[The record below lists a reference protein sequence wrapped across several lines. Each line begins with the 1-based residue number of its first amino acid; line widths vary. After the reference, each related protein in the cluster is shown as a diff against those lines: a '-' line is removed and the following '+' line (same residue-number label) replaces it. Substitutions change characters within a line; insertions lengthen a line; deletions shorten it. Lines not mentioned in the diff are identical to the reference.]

1 MFLRMKIINV
11 KLIFIIAFFVFSNE
25 KAANLYIDS
34 VKVDSVRIDSVS
46 VVDTLDDNSP
56 DAVVIA
62 TASDSLTFDVSQKLM
77 YLYGNGEINY
87 KQSELK
93 SGYINVNFE
102 NNNVIAEGRIDTTK
116 GKNELVETPVLK
128 DGGETYEGKRLKYN
142 FKTKRGFISHAKNRM
157 PDVRYEG
164 EKVKKIDEKTF
175 FIEDGIYTTC
185 DSDTPH
191 THFTAQQMKVIHK
204 DKIVAKWIFMYIAG
218 VPLPIPIPF
227 AVFPSESG
235 RRSGIIIPAYGT
247 TADKGQFF
255 RNFGYFW
262 AISDYMDLAI
272 TGDYYTRGGY
282 GLKGRGR
289 YSKRYNYSGM
299 VSGGFSKIHVGEEN
313 DPDRSERKDWNIFL
327 YHQQTLDPTMSLNVN
342 MQFVSST
349 YYQNNSFNTDE
360 LLNQQI
366 MSNATFNKRWEE
378 SGNSLTLNYSR
389 TQYLSNGNIDEILP
403 NLSFNK
409 NFVYPFRK
417 DDSNERDLKWFEY
430 IGYQYD
436 GRFLNK
442 RNKLNGVLKI
452 RGGIEHNLR
461 ISASPKLGYFNISPS
476 INYTEKWYNK
486 RIEKELIKSEIVTND
501 VNEINFVRSFDFSLA
516 ASTKVYGMLPINGLG
531 IDAFRHTVT
540 PNISYNY
547 SPDFTTDFWGY
558 YGSVID
564 STGRIIRYDKF
575 NNEILGGAGG
585 SERQAIS
592 LTIGNIFELK
602 TLKDLTDTTSQA
614 QKIPLLNFTTG
625 LSYNFAA
632 DSIKLSDLSIYY
644 RTQVGEY
651 FNFSGNIN
659 YTFYKYVNG
668 RPINK
673 FLLDEGE
680 GLMRMTNFSLSFGTD
695 LTPEKIFGKKEVKKD
710 KTEES
715 DTEEDEVFMKQSDY
729 IALYNEQP
737 ADFSIPWT
745 IGLSLSYN
753 INKRNPD
760 NIYKSFGMSLRSSL
774 SISEK
779 WKLTINGNYDFIEK
793 EITAPQITINRDL
806 HCWEMNFSWIPIGR
820 YRGFNFEL
828 RMKAPQ
834 LRDIKVTRSKGIYS
848 GLR

>member
-1 MFLRMKIINV
+1 MFYKMKVINV
-11 KLIFIIAFFVFSNE
+11 KLYLFIALFISFNVNAKSIYV
-25 KAANLYIDS
+25 DS
-34 VKVDSVRIDSVS
+34 VKVDSIRVDSVS
-46 VVDTLDDNSP
+46 VVDTLNDNSP

-62 TASDSLTFDVSQKLM
+62 TASDSLTFDVSKKLM
-77 YLYGNGEINY
+77 YLYGSGEINY
-87 KQSELK
+87 KDSELK
-93 SGYINVNFE
+93 SGYININFD
-102 NNNVIAEGRIDTTK
+102 NNNVFAEGRIDTTK
-116 GKNELVETPVLK
+116 GKNELVETPILK
-128 DGGETYEGKRLKYN
+128 DGGETYEGKSLKYN
-142 FKTKRGFISHAKNRM
+142 FKTKRGFISHAKNKM

-164 EKVKKIDEKTF
+164 DKVKKVDDKTF

-191 THFTAQQMKVIHK
+191 THFTAKQMKVIHK

-262 AISDYMDLAI
+262 AISDYMDLAL

-299 VSGGFSKIHVGEEN
+299 VSGGFSKIHIGEEN
-313 DPDRSERKDWNIFL
+313 DPDRIEKRDWNLFL

-342 MQFVSST
+342 MQFLSST
-349 YYQNNSFNTDE
+349 YYQNNSFNTDD

-366 MSNATFNKRWEE
+366 ISNATFNKRWEE

-389 TQYLSNGNIDEILP
+389 TQYLSTGNINEVLP

-409 NFVYPFRK
+409 NFVYPFRG
-417 DDSNERDLKWFEY
+417 DDADDRSLKWYEY
-430 IGYQYD
+430 IGYQYN
-436 GRFLNK
+436 GRFLNN

-452 RGGIEHNLR
+452 RGGIEHDLE
-461 ISASPKLGYFNISPS
+461 ISATPKLGYFNISPRIGYS
-476 INYTEKWYNK
+476 EKWYNK
-486 RIEKELIKSEIVTND
+486 RISQELVNNQLVTKD

-516 ASTKVYGMLPINGLG
+516 ASTKIYGMMPVNAMG
-531 IDAFRHTVT
+531 IDAFRHTIT

-558 YGSVID
+558 YSSVID

-575 NNEILGGAGG
+575 NNEVFRGAG
-585 SERQAIS
+585 STERQAIS
-592 LTIGNIFELK
+592 LSLNNVFELK

-614 QKIPLLNFTTG
+614 KKFTLLNLSAG

-632 DSIKLSDLSIYY
+632 DSLKLSDLSLYY
-644 RTQVGEY
+644 RTQIGE
-651 FNFSGNIN
+651 FFDFSGNIN
-659 YTFYKYVNG
+659 YTFYENING

-673 FLLDEGE
+673 FLLSEGK
-680 GLMRMTNFSLSFGTD
+680 GLMRLTNFSISLGTD
-695 LTPEKIFGKKEVKKD
+695 LTPEKIFGKKEIKK
-710 KTEES
+710 KEGTEGE
-715 DTEEDEVFMKQSDY
+715 DEEEVFMKQSDY
-729 IALYNEQP
+729 IALYDEQP
-737 ADFSIPWT
+737 ADFTIPWT
-745 IGLSLSYN
+745 LGISLNYN
-753 INKRNPD
+753 INKRNPTY
-760 NIYKSFGMSLRSSL
+760 IYETFGMVMRSSL

-820 YRGFNFEL
+820 YRGFNFEV

-834 LRDIKVTRSKGIYS
+834 LRDIKVTKSKGIYS

>member
-1 MFLRMKIINV
+1 MFYKMKVINV
-11 KLIFIIAFFVFSNE
+11 KLYLFIALFISFNVNAKSIYV
-25 KAANLYIDS
+25 DS
-34 VKVDSVRIDSVS
+34 VKVDSIRVDSVS
-46 VVDTLDDNSP
+46 VVDTLNDNSP

-62 TASDSLTFDVSQKLM
+62 TASDSLTFDVSKKLM
-77 YLYGNGEINY
+77 YLYGSGEINY
-87 KQSELK
+87 KDSELK
-93 SGYINVNFE
+93 SGYININFD
-102 NNNVIAEGRIDTTK
+102 NNNVFAEGRIDTTK
-116 GKNELVETPVLK
+116 GKNELVETPILK
-128 DGGETYEGKRLKYN
+128 DGGETYEGKSLKYN
-142 FKTKRGFISHAKNRM
+142 FKTKRGFISHAKNKM

-164 EKVKKIDEKTF
+164 DKVKKVDDKTF

-191 THFTAQQMKVIHK
+191 THFTAKQMKVIHK

-262 AISDYMDLAI
+262 AISDYMDLAL

-299 VSGGFSKIHVGEEN
+299 VSGGFSKIHIGEEN
-313 DPDRSERKDWNIFL
+313 DPDRIEKRDWNLFL

-342 MQFVSST
+342 MQFVSSS
-349 YYQNNSFNTDE
+349 YFQNNSFNTDE

-366 MSNATFNKRWEE
+366 FSNATFNKRWEE

-389 TQYLSNGNIDEILP
+389 TQYLSTGNINEVLP

-409 NFVYPFRK
+409 NLVYPFRG
-417 DDSNERDLKWFEY
+417 DDADDRSLKWYEY
-430 IGYQYD
+430 IGYQYN
-436 GRFLNK
+436 GRFLNN

-452 RGGIEHNLR
+452 RGGIEHNLE
-461 ISASPKLGYFNISPS
+461 ISATPKLGYFNISPR
-476 INYTEKWYNK
+476 IDYTEKWYNK
-486 RIEKELIKSEIVTND
+486 RISQELVNNQLVTKD

-516 ASTKVYGMLPINGLG
+516 ASTKIYGMMPVNAMG
-531 IDAFRHTVT
+531 IDAFRHTIT

-558 YGSVID
+558 YSSVID
-564 STGRIIRYDKF
+564 STGKIIRYDKF
-575 NNEILGGAGG
+575 NNEVFGGAG
-585 SERQAIS
+585 STERQAIS
-592 LTIGNIFELK
+592 LLLNNVFELK

-614 QKIPLLNFTTG
+614 KKFTLLNLSAG

-632 DSIKLSDLSIYY
+632 DSLNLSDLSLYY

-651 FNFSGNIN
+651 FDFSGNIN
-659 YTFYKYVNG
+659 YTFYENING

-673 FLLDEGE
+673 FLLSEGK
-680 GLMRMTNFSLSFGTD
+680 GFMRLTNFSISLGTD
-695 LTPEKIFGKKEVKKD
+695 LTPEKIFGKKEIKK
-710 KTEES
+710 KEGTEGE
-715 DTEEDEVFMKQSDY
+715 DEEEVFMKQSDY
-729 IALYNEQP
+729 IALYDEQP
-737 ADFSIPWT
+737 ADFTIPWT
-745 IGLSLSYN
+745 LGLSLNYN
-753 INKRNPD
+753 INKRNPSY
-760 NIYKSFGMSLRSSL
+760 IYETFGMVMRSSL

-793 EITAPQITINRDL
+793 EISAPQITINRDL

-820 YRGFNFEL
+820 YRGFNFEV

-834 LRDIKVTRSKGIYS
+834 LRDIKVTKSKGIYS

>member
-1 MFLRMKIINV
+1 MFYKMKVINV
-11 KLIFIIAFFVFSNE
+11 KLYLFIALFISFNVNAKSIYV
-25 KAANLYIDS
+25 DS
-34 VKVDSVRIDSVS
+34 VKVDSIRVDSVS
-46 VVDTLDDNSP
+46 VVDTLNDNSP

-62 TASDSLTFDVSQKLM
+62 TASDSLTFDVSKKLM
-77 YLYGNGEINY
+77 YLYGSGEINY
-87 KQSELK
+87 KDSELK
-93 SGYINVNFE
+93 SGYININFD
-102 NNNVIAEGRIDTTK
+102 NNNVFAEGRIDTTK
-116 GKNELVETPVLK
+116 GKNELVETPILK
-128 DGGETYEGKRLKYN
+128 DGGETYEGKSLKYN
-142 FKTKRGFISHAKNRM
+142 FKTKRGFISHAKNKM

-164 EKVKKIDEKTF
+164 DKVKKVDDKTF

-191 THFTAQQMKVIHK
+191 THFTAKQMKVIHK

-262 AISDYMDLAI
+262 AISDYMDLAL

-299 VSGGFSKIHVGEEN
+299 VSGGFSKIHIGEEN
-313 DPDRSERKDWNIFL
+313 DPDRIEKRDWNLFL

-342 MQFVSST
+342 MQFVSSS
-349 YYQNNSFNTDE
+349 YFQNNSFNTDE

-366 MSNATFNKRWEE
+366 FSNATFNKRWDE

-389 TQYLSNGNIDEILP
+389 TQYLSTGNINEVLP

-409 NFVYPFRK
+409 NLVYPFRG
-417 DDSNERDLKWFEY
+417 DDADDRSLKWYEY
-430 IGYQYD
+430 IGYQYN
-436 GRFLNK
+436 GRFLNN

-452 RGGIEHNLR
+452 RGGIEHNLE
-461 ISASPKLGYFNISPS
+461 ISATPKLGYFNISPR
-476 INYTEKWYNK
+476 IDYTEKWYNK
-486 RIEKELIKSEIVTND
+486 RISQELVNNQLVTKD

-516 ASTKVYGMLPINGLG
+516 ASTKIYGMMPVNAMG
-531 IDAFRHTVT
+531 IDAFRHTIT

-558 YGSVID
+558 YSSVID

-575 NNEILGGAGG
+575 NNEVFRGAG
-585 SERQAIS
+585 STERQAIS
-592 LTIGNIFELK
+592 LSLNNVFELK

-614 QKIPLLNFTTG
+614 KKFTLLNLSAG

-632 DSIKLSDLSIYY
+632 DSLKLSDLSLYY
-644 RTQVGEY
+644 RTQIGE
-651 FNFSGNIN
+651 FFDFSGNIN
-659 YTFYKYVNG
+659 YTFYENING

-673 FLLDEGE
+673 FLLSEGK
-680 GLMRMTNFSLSFGTD
+680 GLMRLTNFSISLGTD
-695 LTPEKIFGKKEVKKD
+695 LTPEKIFGKKEIKK
-710 KTEES
+710 KEGTEGE
-715 DTEEDEVFMKQSDY
+715 DEEEVFMKQSDY
-729 IALYNEQP
+729 IALYDEQP
-737 ADFSIPWT
+737 ADFTIPWT
-745 IGLSLSYN
+745 LGISLNYN
-753 INKRNPD
+753 INKRNPTY
-760 NIYKSFGMSLRSSL
+760 IYETFGMVMRSSL

-820 YRGFNFEL
+820 YRGFNFEV

-834 LRDIKVTRSKGIYS
+834 LRDIKVTKSKGIYS

>member
-1 MFLRMKIINV
+1 MFYKMKVINV
-11 KLIFIIAFFVFSNE
+11 KLYLFIALFISFNVNAKSIYV
-25 KAANLYIDS
+25 DS
-34 VKVDSVRIDSVS
+34 VKVDSIRVDSVS
-46 VVDTLDDNSP
+46 VVDTLNDNSP

-62 TASDSLTFDVSQKLM
+62 TASDSLTFDVSKKLM
-77 YLYGNGEINY
+77 YLYGSGEINY
-87 KQSELK
+87 KDSELK
-93 SGYINVNFE
+93 SGYININFD
-102 NNNVIAEGRIDTTK
+102 NNNVFAEGRIDTTK
-116 GKNELVETPVLK
+116 GKNELVETPILK
-128 DGGETYEGKRLKYN
+128 DGGETYEGKSLKYN
-142 FKTKRGFISHAKNRM
+142 FKTKRGFISHAKNKM

-164 EKVKKIDEKTF
+164 DKVKKVDDKTF

-191 THFTAQQMKVIHK
+191 THFTAKQMKVIHK

-262 AISDYMDLAI
+262 AISDYMDLAL

-299 VSGGFSKIHVGEEN
+299 VSGGFSKIHIGEEN
-313 DPDRSERKDWNIFL
+313 DPDRVERSDWNIFL

-342 MQFVSST
+342 MQFLSST
-349 YYQNNSFNTDE
+349 YYQNNSFNTDD

-366 MSNATFNKRWEE
+366 FSNATFNKRWDE

-389 TQYLSNGNIDEILP
+389 TQYLSTGNINEVLP

-409 NFVYPFRK
+409 NLVYPFRG
-417 DDSNERDLKWFEY
+417 DDADDRSLKWYEY
-430 IGYQYD
+430 IGYQYN
-436 GRFLNK
+436 GRFLNN

-452 RGGIEHNLR
+452 RGGIEHNLE
-461 ISASPKLGYFNISPS
+461 ISATPKLGYFNISPR
-476 INYTEKWYNK
+476 IDYTEKWYNK
-486 RIEKELIKSEIVTND
+486 RISQELVNNQLVTKD

-516 ASTKVYGMLPINGLG
+516 ASTKIYGMMPVNAMG
-531 IDAFRHTVT
+531 IDAFRHTIT

-558 YGSVID
+558 YSSVID

-575 NNEILGGAGG
+575 NNEVFRGAG
-585 SERQAIS
+585 STERQAIS
-592 LTIGNIFELK
+592 LSLNNVFELK

-614 QKIPLLNFTTG
+614 KKFTLLNLSAG

-632 DSIKLSDLSIYY
+632 DSLKLSDLSLYY
-644 RTQVGEY
+644 RTQIGE
-651 FNFSGNIN
+651 FFDFSGNIN
-659 YTFYKYVNG
+659 YTFYENING

-673 FLLDEGE
+673 FLLSEGK
-680 GLMRMTNFSLSFGTD
+680 GLMRLTNFSISLGTD
-695 LTPEKIFGKKEVKKD
+695 LTPEKIFGKKEIKK
-710 KTEES
+710 KEGTEGE
-715 DTEEDEVFMKQSDY
+715 DEEEVFMKQSDY
-729 IALYNEQP
+729 IALYDEQP
-737 ADFSIPWT
+737 ADFTIPWT
-745 IGLSLSYN
+745 LGISLNYN
-753 INKRNPD
+753 INKRNPTY
-760 NIYKSFGMSLRSSL
+760 IYETFGMVMRSSL

-820 YRGFNFEL
+820 YRGFNFEV

-834 LRDIKVTRSKGIYS
+834 LRDIKVTKSKGIYS

>member
-1 MFLRMKIINV
+1 MFYKMKVINV
-11 KLIFIIAFFVFSNE
+11 KLYLFIALFISFNVNAKSIYV
-25 KAANLYIDS
+25 DS
-34 VKVDSVRIDSVS
+34 VKVDSIRVDSVS
-46 VVDTLDDNSP
+46 VVDTLNDNSP

-62 TASDSLTFDVSQKLM
+62 TASDSLTFDVSKKLM
-77 YLYGNGEINY
+77 YLYGSGEINY
-87 KQSELK
+87 KDSELK
-93 SGYINVNFE
+93 SGYININFD
-102 NNNVIAEGRIDTTK
+102 NNNVFAEGRIDTTK
-116 GKNELVETPVLK
+116 GKNELVETPILK
-128 DGGETYEGKRLKYN
+128 DGGETYEGKSLKYN
-142 FKTKRGFISHAKNRM
+142 FKTKRGFISHAKNKM

-164 EKVKKIDEKTF
+164 DKVKKVDDKTF

-191 THFTAQQMKVIHK
+191 THFTAKQMKVIHK

-262 AISDYMDLAI
+262 AISDYMDLAL

-299 VSGGFSKIHVGEEN
+299 VSGGFSKIHIGEEN
-313 DPDRSERKDWNIFL
+313 DPDRVERSDWNIFL

-342 MQFVSST
+342 MQFLSST
-349 YYQNNSFNTDE
+349 YYQNNSFNTDD

-366 MSNATFNKRWEE
+366 ISNATFNKRWEE

-389 TQYLSNGNIDEILP
+389 TQYLSTGNINEVLP

-409 NFVYPFRK
+409 NFVYPFRG
-417 DDSNERDLKWFEY
+417 DDADDRSLKWYEY
-430 IGYQYD
+430 IGYQYN
-436 GRFLNK
+436 GRFLNN

-452 RGGIEHNLR
+452 RGGIEHDLE
-461 ISASPKLGYFNISPS
+461 ISATPKLGYFNISPRIGYS
-476 INYTEKWYNK
+476 EKWYNK
-486 RIEKELIKSEIVTND
+486 RISQELVNNQVVTKD

-516 ASTKVYGMLPINGLG
+516 ASTKIYGMMPVNAMG
-531 IDAFRHTVT
+531 IDAFRHTIT

-558 YGSVID
+558 YSSVID

-575 NNEILGGAGG
+575 NNEVFGGAG
-585 SERQAIS
+585 STERQAIS
-592 LTIGNIFELK
+592 LSLNNVFELK

-614 QKIPLLNFTTG
+614 KKFTLLNLSAG

-632 DSIKLSDLSIYY
+632 DSLKLSDLSLYY
-644 RTQVGEY
+644 RTQIGE
-651 FNFSGNIN
+651 FFDFSGNIN
-659 YTFYKYVNG
+659 YTFYENING

-673 FLLDEGE
+673 FLLSEGK
-680 GLMRMTNFSLSFGTD
+680 GLMRLTNFSISLGTD
-695 LTPEKIFGKKEVKKD
+695 LTPEKIFGKKEIKK
-710 KTEES
+710 KEGTEGE
-715 DTEEDEVFMKQSDY
+715 DEEEVFMKQSDY
-729 IALYNEQP
+729 IALYDEQP
-737 ADFSIPWT
+737 ADFTIPWT
-745 IGLSLSYN
+745 LGISLNYN
-753 INKRNPD
+753 INKRNPTY
-760 NIYKSFGMSLRSSL
+760 IYETFGMVMRSSL

-820 YRGFNFEL
+820 YRGFNFEV

-834 LRDIKVTRSKGIYS
+834 LRDIKVTKSKGIYS

>member
-1 MFLRMKIINV
+1 MFYKMKVINV
-11 KLIFIIAFFVFSNE
+11 KLYLFIALFISFNVNAKSIYV
-25 KAANLYIDS
+25 DS
-34 VKVDSVRIDSVS
+34 VKVDSIRVDSVS
-46 VVDTLDDNSP
+46 VVDTLNDNSP

-62 TASDSLTFDVSQKLM
+62 TASDSLTFDVSKKLM
-77 YLYGNGEINY
+77 YLYGSGEINY
-87 KQSELK
+87 KDSELK
-93 SGYINVNFE
+93 SGYININFD
-102 NNNVIAEGRIDTTK
+102 NNNVFAEGRIDTTK
-116 GKNELVETPVLK
+116 GKNELVETPILK
-128 DGGETYEGKRLKYN
+128 DGGETYEGKSLKYN
-142 FKTKRGFISHAKNRM
+142 FKTKRGFISHAKNKM

-164 EKVKKIDEKTF
+164 DKVKKVDDKTF

-191 THFTAQQMKVIHK
+191 THFTAKQMKVIHK

-262 AISDYMDLAI
+262 AINDYMDLAL

-299 VSGGFSKIHVGEEN
+299 VSGGFSKIHIGEEN
-313 DPDRSERKDWNIFL
+313 DPDRVERSDWNIFL

-342 MQFVSST
+342 MQFLSST
-349 YYQNNSFNTDE
+349 YYQNNSFNTDD

-366 MSNATFNKRWEE
+366 ISNATFNKRWEE

-389 TQYLSNGNIDEILP
+389 TQYLSTGNINEVLP

-409 NFVYPFRK
+409 NFVYPFRG
-417 DDSNERDLKWFEY
+417 DDADDRSLKWYEY
-430 IGYQYD
+430 IGYQYN
-436 GRFLNK
+436 GRFLNN

-452 RGGIEHNLR
+452 RGGIEHDLE
-461 ISASPKLGYFNISPS
+461 ISATPKLGYFNISPRIGYS
-476 INYTEKWYNK
+476 EKWYNK
-486 RIEKELIKSEIVTND
+486 RISQELVNNQVVTKD

-516 ASTKVYGMLPINGLG
+516 ASTKIYGMMPVNAMG
-531 IDAFRHTVT
+531 IDAFRHTIT

-558 YGSVID
+558 YSSVID

-575 NNEILGGAGG
+575 NNEVFGGAG
-585 SERQAIS
+585 STERQAIS
-592 LTIGNIFELK
+592 LSLNNVFELK

-614 QKIPLLNFTTG
+614 KKFTLLNLSAG

-632 DSIKLSDLSIYY
+632 DSLKLSDLSLYY
-644 RTQVGEY
+644 RTQIGE
-651 FNFSGNIN
+651 FFDFSGNIN
-659 YTFYKYVNG
+659 YTFYENING

-673 FLLDEGE
+673 FLLSEGK
-680 GLMRMTNFSLSFGTD
+680 GLMRLTNFSISLGTD
-695 LTPEKIFGKKEVKKD
+695 LTPEKIFGKKEIKK
-710 KTEES
+710 KEGTEGE
-715 DTEEDEVFMKQSDY
+715 DEEEVFMKQSDY
-729 IALYNEQP
+729 IALYDEQP
-737 ADFSIPWT
+737 ADFTIPWT
-745 IGLSLSYN
+745 LGISLNYN
-753 INKRNPD
+753 INKRNPTY
-760 NIYKSFGMSLRSSL
+760 IYETFGMVMRSSL

-820 YRGFNFEL
+820 YRGFNFEV

-834 LRDIKVTRSKGIYS
+834 LRDIKVTKSKGIYS

>member
-1 MFLRMKIINV
+1 MFYKMKVINV
-11 KLIFIIAFFVFSNE
+11 KLYLFIALFISFNVNAKSIYV
-25 KAANLYIDS
+25 DS
-34 VKVDSVRIDSVS
+34 VKVDSIRVDSVS
-46 VVDTLDDNSP
+46 VVDTLNDNSP

-62 TASDSLTFDVSQKLM
+62 TASDSLTFDVSKKLM
-77 YLYGNGEINY
+77 YLYGSGEINY
-87 KQSELK
+87 KDSELK
-93 SGYINVNFE
+93 SGYININFD
-102 NNNVIAEGRIDTTK
+102 NNNVFAEGRIDTTK
-116 GKNELVETPVLK
+116 GKNELVETPILK
-128 DGGETYEGKRLKYN
+128 DGGETYEGKSLKYN
-142 FKTKRGFISHAKNRM
+142 FKTKRGFISHAKNKM

-164 EKVKKIDEKTF
+164 DKVKKVDDKTF

-191 THFTAQQMKVIHK
+191 THFTAKQMKVIHK

-262 AISDYMDLAI
+262 AISDYMDLAL

-299 VSGGFSKIHVGEEN
+299 VSGGFSKIHIGEEN
-313 DPDRSERKDWNIFL
+313 DPDRIEKRDWNLFL

-342 MQFVSST
+342 MQFVSSS
-349 YYQNNSFNTDE
+349 YFQNNSFNTDE

-366 MSNATFNKRWEE
+366 FSNATFNKRWDE

-389 TQYLSNGNIDEILP
+389 TQYLSTGNINEVLP

-409 NFVYPFRK
+409 NLVYPFRG
-417 DDSNERDLKWFEY
+417 DDADDRSLKWYEY
-430 IGYQYD
+430 IGYQYN
-436 GRFLNK
+436 GRFLNN

-452 RGGIEHNLR
+452 RGGIEHNLE
-461 ISASPKLGYFNISPS
+461 ISATPKLGYFNISPR
-476 INYTEKWYNK
+476 IDYTEKWYNK
-486 RIEKELIKSEIVTND
+486 RISQELVNNQLVTKD

-516 ASTKVYGMLPINGLG
+516 ASTKIYGMMPVNAMG
-531 IDAFRHTVT
+531 IDAFRHTIT

-558 YGSVID
+558 YSSVID

-575 NNEILGGAGG
+575 NNEVFGGAG
-585 SERQAIS
+585 STERQAIS
-592 LTIGNIFELK
+592 LSLNNVFELK

-614 QKIPLLNFTTG
+614 KKFTLLNLSAG

-632 DSIKLSDLSIYY
+632 DSLKLSDLSLYY
-644 RTQVGEY
+644 RTQIGE
-651 FNFSGNIN
+651 FFDFSGNIN
-659 YTFYKYVNG
+659 YTFYENING

-673 FLLDEGE
+673 FLLSEGK
-680 GLMRMTNFSLSFGTD
+680 GLMRLTNFSISLGTD
-695 LTPEKIFGKKEVKKD
+695 LTPEKIFGKKEIKK
-710 KTEES
+710 KEGTEGE
-715 DTEEDEVFMKQSDY
+715 DEEEVFMKQSDY
-729 IALYNEQP
+729 IALYDEQP
-737 ADFSIPWT
+737 ADFTIPWT
-745 IGLSLSYN
+745 LGISLNYN
-753 INKRNPD
+753 INKRNPTY
-760 NIYKSFGMSLRSSL
+760 IYETFGMVMRSSL

-820 YRGFNFEL
+820 YRGFNFEV

-834 LRDIKVTRSKGIYS
+834 LRDIKVTKSKGIYS

>member
-1 MFLRMKIINV
+1 MFYKMKVINV
-11 KLIFIIAFFVFSNE
+11 KLYLFIALFISFNVNAKSIYV
-25 KAANLYIDS
+25 DS
-34 VKVDSVRIDSVS
+34 VKVDSIRVDSVS
-46 VVDTLDDNSP
+46 VVDTLNDNSP

-62 TASDSLTFDVSQKLM
+62 TASDSLTFDVSKKLM
-77 YLYGNGEINY
+77 YLYGSGEINY
-87 KQSELK
+87 KDSELK
-93 SGYINVNFE
+93 SGYININFD
-102 NNNVIAEGRIDTTK
+102 NNNVFAEGRIDTTK
-116 GKNELVETPVLK
+116 GKNELVETPILK
-128 DGGETYEGKRLKYN
+128 DGGETYEGKSLKYN
-142 FKTKRGFISHAKNRM
+142 FKTKRGFISHAKNKM

-164 EKVKKIDEKTF
+164 DKVKKVDDKTF

-191 THFTAQQMKVIHK
+191 THFTAKQMKVIHK

-262 AISDYMDLAI
+262 AISDYMDLAL

-299 VSGGFSKIHVGEEN
+299 VSGGFSKIHIGEEN
-313 DPDRSERKDWNIFL
+313 DPDRVERSDWNIFL

-342 MQFVSST
+342 MQFLSST
-349 YYQNNSFNTDE
+349 YYQNNSFNTDD

-366 MSNATFNKRWEE
+366 ISNATFNKRWEE

-389 TQYLSNGNIDEILP
+389 TQYLSTGNINEVLP

-409 NFVYPFRK
+409 NFVYPFRG
-417 DDSNERDLKWFEY
+417 DDADDRSLKWYEY
-430 IGYQYD
+430 IGYQYN
-436 GRFLNK
+436 GRFLNN

-452 RGGIEHNLR
+452 RGGIEHDLE
-461 ISASPKLGYFNISPS
+461 ISATPKLGYFNISPRIGYS
-476 INYTEKWYNK
+476 EKWYNK
-486 RIEKELIKSEIVTND
+486 RISQELVNNQVVTKD

-516 ASTKVYGMLPINGLG
+516 ASTKIYGMMPVNAMG
-531 IDAFRHTVT
+531 IDAFRHTIT

-558 YGSVID
+558 YSSVID

-575 NNEILGGAGG
+575 NNEVFGGAG
-585 SERQAIS
+585 STERQAIS
-592 LTIGNIFELK
+592 LSLNNVFELK

-614 QKIPLLNFTTG
+614 KKFTLLNLSAG

-632 DSIKLSDLSIYY
+632 DSLKLSDLSLYY
-644 RTQVGEY
+644 RTQIGE
-651 FNFSGNIN
+651 FFDFSGNIN
-659 YTFYKYVNG
+659 YTFYENING

-673 FLLDEGE
+673 FLLSEGK
-680 GLMRMTNFSLSFGTD
+680 GLMRLTNFSISLGTD
-695 LTPEKIFGKKEVKKD
+695 LTPEKIFGKKEIKK
-710 KTEES
+710 KEGTEGE
-715 DTEEDEVFMKQSDY
+715 DEEEVFMKQSDY
-729 IALYNEQP
+729 IALYDEQP
-737 ADFSIPWT
+737 ADFTIPWT
-745 IGLSLSYN
+745 LGISLNYN
-753 INKRNPD
+753 INKRNPTY
-760 NIYKSFGMSLRSSL
+760 IYETFGMVMRSSL

-806 HCWEMNFSWIPIGR
+806 HCWEMSFSWIPIGR
-820 YRGFNFEL
+820 YRGFNFEV

-834 LRDIKVTRSKGIYS
+834 LRDIKVTKSKGIYS

>member
-1 MFLRMKIINV
+1 MFYKMKVINV
-11 KLIFIIAFFVFSNE
+11 KLYLFIALFISFNVNAKSIYV
-25 KAANLYIDS
+25 DS

-46 VVDTLDDNSP
+46 VADTLNDNSP

-62 TASDSLTFDVSQKLM
+62 TASDSLTFDVSKKLM
-77 YLYGNGEINY
+77 YLYGSGEINY
-87 KQSELK
+87 KDSELK
-93 SGYINVNFE
+93 SGYININFD
-102 NNNVIAEGRIDTTK
+102 NNNVFAEGRIDTTK
-116 GKNELVETPVLK
+116 GKNELVETPILK
-128 DGGETYEGKRLKYN
+128 DGGETYEGKSLKYN
-142 FKTKRGFISHAKNRM
+142 FKTKRGFISHAKNKM

-164 EKVKKIDEKTF
+164 DKVKKVDDKTF

-191 THFTAQQMKVIHK
+191 THFTAKQMKVIHK

-262 AISDYMDLAI
+262 AISDYMDLAL

-299 VSGGFSKIHVGEEN
+299 VSGGFSKIHIGEEN
-313 DPDRSERKDWNIFL
+313 DPDRVERSDWNIFL

-342 MQFVSST
+342 MQFLSST

-366 MSNATFNKRWEE
+366 FSNATFNKRWEE

-389 TQYLSNGNIDEILP
+389 TQYLSTGNINEVLP

-409 NFVYPFRK
+409 NFVYPFRG
-417 DDSNERDLKWFEY
+417 DDADDRSLKWYEY
-430 IGYQYD
+430 IGYQYN
-436 GRFLNK
+436 GRFLNN

-452 RGGIEHNLR
+452 RGGIEHDLE
-461 ISASPKLGYFNISPS
+461 ISATPKLGYFNISPR
-476 INYTEKWYNK
+476 IGYTEKWYNK
-486 RIEKELIKSEIVTND
+486 RISQELVNNQVVIKD

-516 ASTKVYGMLPINGLG
+516 ASTKIYGMLPVNAMG
-531 IDAFRHTVT
+531 IDAFRHTIT

-575 NNEILGGAGG
+575 NNEVFGGVG
-585 SERQAIS
+585 STERQAIS
-592 LTIGNIFELK
+592 LSLNNVFELK

-614 QKIPLLNFTTG
+614 KKFTLLNLSAG

-632 DSIKLSDLSIYY
+632 DSLKLSDLSLYY
-644 RTQVGEY
+644 RTQIGE
-651 FNFSGNIN
+651 FFDFSGNIN
-659 YTFYKYVNG
+659 YTFYENLNG

-673 FLLDEGE
+673 FLLSEGK
-680 GLMRMTNFSLSFGTD
+680 GFMRLTNFSISLGTD
-695 LTPEKIFGKKEVKKD
+695 LTPEKLFGKKEIKK
-710 KTEES
+710 KEGTEV
-715 DTEEDEVFMKQSDY
+715 EEEEEVFMKQSDY
-729 IALYNEQP
+729 IALYDEQP
-737 ADFSIPWT
+737 ADFTIPWT
-745 IGLSLSYN
+745 LGLSLNYN
-753 INKRNPD
+753 INKRNPT
-760 NIYKSFGMSLRSSL
+760 NIYETFGMVMRSSL

-820 YRGFNFEL
+820 YRGFNFEV

-834 LRDIKVTRSKGIYS
+834 LRDIKVTKSKGIYS

>member
-1 MFLRMKIINV
+1 MFYKMKVINV
-11 KLIFIIAFFVFSNE
+11 KLYLFIALFISFNVNAKSIYV
-25 KAANLYIDS
+25 DS
-34 VKVDSVRIDSVS
+34 VKVDSIRVDSVS
-46 VVDTLDDNSP
+46 VVDTLNDNSP

-62 TASDSLTFDVSQKLM
+62 TASDSLTFDVSKKLM
-77 YLYGNGEINY
+77 YLYGSGEINY
-87 KQSELK
+87 KDSELK
-93 SGYINVNFE
+93 SGYININFD
-102 NNNVIAEGRIDTTK
+102 NNNVFAEGRIDTTK
-116 GKNELVETPVLK
+116 GKNELVETPILK
-128 DGGETYEGKRLKYN
+128 DGGETYEGKSLKYN
-142 FKTKRGFISHAKNRM
+142 FKTKRGFISHAKNKM

-164 EKVKKIDEKTF
+164 DKVKKVDDKTF

-191 THFTAQQMKVIHK
+191 THFTAKQMKVIHK

-262 AISDYMDLAI
+262 AISDYMDLAL

-299 VSGGFSKIHVGEEN
+299 VSGGFSKIHIGEEN
-313 DPDRSERKDWNIFL
+313 DPDRIEKRDWNLFL

-342 MQFVSST
+342 MQFVSSS
-349 YYQNNSFNTDE
+349 YFQNNSFNTDE

-366 MSNATFNKRWEE
+366 FSNATFNKRWEE

-389 TQYLSNGNIDEILP
+389 TQYLSTGNINEVLP

-409 NFVYPFRK
+409 NLVYPFRG
-417 DDSNERDLKWFEY
+417 DDADDRSLKWYEY
-430 IGYQYD
+430 IGYQYN
-436 GRFLNK
+436 GRFLNN

-452 RGGIEHNLR
+452 RGGIEHNLE
-461 ISASPKLGYFNISPS
+461 ISATPKLGYFNISPR
-476 INYTEKWYNK
+476 IDYTEKWYNK
-486 RIEKELIKSEIVTND
+486 RISQELVNNQLVTKD

-516 ASTKVYGMLPINGLG
+516 ASTKIYGMMPVNAMG
-531 IDAFRHTVT
+531 IDAFRHTIT

-558 YGSVID
+558 YSSVID
-564 STGRIIRYDKF
+564 STGKIIRYDKF
-575 NNEILGGAGG
+575 NNEVFGGAG
-585 SERQAIS
+585 STERQAIS
-592 LTIGNIFELK
+592 LSLNNVFELK

-614 QKIPLLNFTTG
+614 KKFTLLNLSAG

-632 DSIKLSDLSIYY
+632 DSLNLSDLSLYY

-651 FNFSGNIN
+651 FDFSGNIN
-659 YTFYKYVNG
+659 YTFYENING

-673 FLLDEGE
+673 FLLSEGK
-680 GLMRMTNFSLSFGTD
+680 GFMRLTNFSISLGTD
-695 LTPEKIFGKKEVKKD
+695 LTPEKIFGKKEIKK
-710 KTEES
+710 KEGTEGE
-715 DTEEDEVFMKQSDY
+715 DEEEVFMKQSDY
-729 IALYNEQP
+729 IALYDEQP
-737 ADFSIPWT
+737 ADFTIPWT
-745 IGLSLSYN
+745 LGISLNYN
-753 INKRNPD
+753 INKRNPTY
-760 NIYKSFGMSLRSSL
+760 IYETFGMVMRSSL

-820 YRGFNFEL
+820 YRGFNFEV

-834 LRDIKVTRSKGIYS
+834 LRDIKVTKSKGIYS

>member
-1 MFLRMKIINV
+1 MFYKMKVINV
-11 KLIFIIAFFVFSNE
+11 KLYLFIALFISFNVNAKSIYV
-25 KAANLYIDS
+25 DS
-34 VKVDSVRIDSVS
+34 VKVDSIRVDSVS
-46 VVDTLDDNSP
+46 VVDTLNDNSP

-62 TASDSLTFDVSQKLM
+62 TASDSLTFDVSKKLM
-77 YLYGNGEINY
+77 YLYGSGEINY
-87 KQSELK
+87 KDSELK
-93 SGYINVNFE
+93 SGYININFD
-102 NNNVIAEGRIDTTK
+102 NNNVFAEGRIDTTK
-116 GKNELVETPVLK
+116 GKNELVETPILK
-128 DGGETYEGKRLKYN
+128 DGGETYEGKSLKYN
-142 FKTKRGFISHAKNRM
+142 FKTKRGFISHAKNKM

-164 EKVKKIDEKTF
+164 DKVKKVDDKTF

-191 THFTAQQMKVIHK
+191 THFTAKQMKVIHK

-262 AISDYMDLAI
+262 AISDYMDLAL

-299 VSGGFSKIHVGEEN
+299 VSGGFSKIHIGEEN
-313 DPDRSERKDWNIFL
+313 DPDRVERSDWNIFL

-342 MQFVSST
+342 MQFLSST
-349 YYQNNSFNTDE
+349 YYQNNSFNTDD

-366 MSNATFNKRWEE
+366 ISNATFNKRWEE

-389 TQYLSNGNIDEILP
+389 TQYLSTGNINEVLP

-409 NFVYPFRK
+409 NFVYPFRG
-417 DDSNERDLKWFEY
+417 DDADDRSLKWYEY
-430 IGYQYD
+430 IGYQYNC
-436 GRFLNK
+436 RFLNN

-452 RGGIEHNLR
+452 RGGIEHDLE
-461 ISASPKLGYFNISPS
+461 ISATPKLGYFNISPRIGYS
-476 INYTEKWYNK
+476 EKWYNK
-486 RIEKELIKSEIVTND
+486 RISQELVNNQVVTKD

-516 ASTKVYGMLPINGLG
+516 ASTKIYGMMPVNAMG
-531 IDAFRHTVT
+531 IDAFRHTIT

-558 YGSVID
+558 YSSVID

-575 NNEILGGAGG
+575 NNEVFGGAG
-585 SERQAIS
+585 STERQAIS
-592 LTIGNIFELK
+592 LSLNNVFELK

-614 QKIPLLNFTTG
+614 KKFTLLNLSAG

-632 DSIKLSDLSIYY
+632 DSLKLSDLSLYY
-644 RTQVGEY
+644 RTQIGE
-651 FNFSGNIN
+651 FFDFSGNIN
-659 YTFYKYVNG
+659 YTFYENING

-673 FLLDEGE
+673 FLLSEGK
-680 GLMRMTNFSLSFGTD
+680 GLMRLTNFSISLGTD
-695 LTPEKIFGKKEVKKD
+695 LTPEKIFGKKEIKK
-710 KTEES
+710 KEGTEGE
-715 DTEEDEVFMKQSDY
+715 DEEEVFMKQSDY
-729 IALYNEQP
+729 IALYDEQP
-737 ADFSIPWT
+737 ADFTIPWT
-745 IGLSLSYN
+745 LGISLNYN
-753 INKRNPD
+753 INKRNPTY
-760 NIYKSFGMSLRSSL
+760 IYETFGMVMRSSL

-820 YRGFNFEL
+820 YRGFNFEV

-834 LRDIKVTRSKGIYS
+834 LRDIKVTKSKGIYS

>member
-1 MFLRMKIINV
+1 MFLRMKVISVKIIFLFVLFLYSNV
-11 KLIFIIAFFVFSNE
+11 NG
-25 KAANLYIDS
+25 ANLYIDS

-62 TASDSLTFDVSQKLM
+62 TASDSLTFDVSKKLM

-102 NNNVIAEGRIDTTK
+102 NNDVIAEGRIDTTK
-116 GKNELVETPVLK
+116 GKNELVETPILK

-164 EKVKKIDEKTF
+164 DKVKKVDEHTF

-262 AISDYMDLAI
+262 AISDYTDLAL

-289 YSKRYNYSGM
+289 YSKRYNYNGM
-299 VSGGFSKIHVGEEN
+299 ISGGFSKIHVGEEN
-313 DPDRSERKDWNIFL
+313 DPDREERQDWNLFL

-342 MQFVSST
+342 MQFLSST
-349 YYQNNSFNTDE
+349 YYQNNSFNTDD

-366 MSNATFNKRWEE
+366 ISNATFNKRWEE

-389 TQYLSNGNIDEILP
+389 TQYLSTGNINEVLP

-409 NFVYPFRK
+409 NFVYPFRA
-417 DDSNERDLKWFEY
+417 DDADERDLKWYEY

-436 GRFLNK
+436 GRFLNR
-442 RNKLNGVLKI
+442 RNKLNGVLNI

-486 RIEKELIKSEIVTND
+486 RINQELVNNKIVTND

-516 ASTKVYGMLPINGLG
+516 ASTKIYGMLPINGLG

-540 PNISYNY
+540 PNLSYNY
-547 SPDFTTDFWGY
+547 APDFSTDFWGY

-575 NNEILGGAGG
+575 NNEVFGGSGS

-592 LTIGNIFELK
+592 LSIGNIFELK
-602 TLKDLTDTTSQA
+602 TLKDMTDTTSQA
-614 QKIPLLNFTTG
+614 QKITLLNLNAG

-632 DSIKLSDLSIYY
+632 DSLKLSDLNLYY
-644 RTQVGEY
+644 RTQIGEY
-651 FNFSGNIN
+651 FSFSGNMN
-659 YTFYKYVNG
+659 YTFYKYING

-673 FLLDEGE
+673 FLLNEGE
-680 GLMRMTNFSLSFGTD
+680 GFMRLTNFSISLGTD
-695 LTPEKIFGKKEVKKD
+695 LTPEKIFGKKEVKRD
-710 KTEES
+710 KESKEE
-715 DTEEDEVFMKQSDY
+715 EEEEVFMKQSDY

-737 ADFSIPWT
+737 ADFTIPWT
-745 IGLSLSYN
+745 LGLSLSYN
-753 INKRNPD
+753 INKRDQD
-760 NIYKSFGMSLRSSL
+760 NIYKSFGMTMRSSL

-820 YRGFNFEL
+820 YRGFNFEI

-834 LRDIKVTRSKGIYS
+834 LRDIKVTKSKGIYS